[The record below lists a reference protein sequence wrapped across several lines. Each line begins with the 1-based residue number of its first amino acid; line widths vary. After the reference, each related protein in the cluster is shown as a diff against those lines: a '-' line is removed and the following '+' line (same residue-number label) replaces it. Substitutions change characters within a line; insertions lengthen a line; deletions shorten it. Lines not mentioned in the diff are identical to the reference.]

1 MYRRSRRSHSKD
13 IKSSK
18 SSRDSRNSIVVTAV
32 RIVRI
37 GERVIV
43 IKATGIKIR
52 RIIVVRMR
60 IAKEIIIEGEG
71 KRQEEREWS

>member
-1 MYRRSRRSHSKD
+1 MYRRSRRSNSKD

-18 SSRDSRNSIVVTAV
+18 RSRDSRNSIVVITV

-52 RIIVVRMR
+52 RTIVVRMR
-60 IAKEIIIEGEG
+60 IAEEIIIEGEG
-71 KRQEEREWS
+71 KRQEERE

>member
-18 SSRDSRNSIVVTAV
+18 SSRDSRNSIVVIAV

-37 GERVIV
+37 GESVIV

-60 IAKEIIIEGEG
+60 VAEEIIREGEG
-71 KRQEEREWS
+71 KRREERE